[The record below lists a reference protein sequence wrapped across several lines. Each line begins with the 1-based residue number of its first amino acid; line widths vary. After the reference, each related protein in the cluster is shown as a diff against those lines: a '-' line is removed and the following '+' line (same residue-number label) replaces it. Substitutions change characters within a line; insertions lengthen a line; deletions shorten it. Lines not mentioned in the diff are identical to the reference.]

1 MKRWNCLPLIVL
13 SVVLGLG
20 SAGFGVSRNAPSRH
34 QLDATLPQMKFTN
47 VALGDVIDFLRDVSG
62 ANIHVTWRAL
72 EEAGVTKD
80 TNVNV
85 NLRGVSMR
93 KALDLVL
100 GDAAGGNTLTYY
112 VDQNVIEVT
121 TRQLADAKMI
131 TRIYPVQ
138 DLIMEIP
145 DFAGP
150 DFDLSSA
157 SNQANNSNGTGN
169 SGSSGSSGSNG
180 SGTGLFPSNSTSTDK
195 DQVKSKKDRAEE
207 LVQLIMDIIRP
218 DIWQANGGRAS
229 IRFFNGNL
237 IVTAP
242 RSVQEA
248 IGGTMD

>member
-1 MKRWNCLPLIVL
+1 MKRWNFLPLVVL
-13 SVVLGLG
+13 SAVLGLS
-20 SAGFGVSRNAPSRH
+20 SAGFGVSRNAPARH
-34 QLDATLPQMKFTN
+34 ELDVTLPQMKFTN
-47 VALGDVIDFLRDVSG
+47 VALGDVIDFVRDVSG
-62 ANIHVTWRAL
+62 ANIHVAWRAL

-85 NLRGVSMR
+85 NLRAVSMR

-112 VDQNVIEVT
+112 VDQNVIEIT

-145 DFAGP
+145 DFTAP
-150 DFDLSSA
+150 DIDLASATDQTNTSGGSGNSS
-157 SNQANNSNGTGN
+157 SSGN
-169 SGSSGSSGSNG
+169 SGGASGS
-180 SGTGLFPSNSTSTDK
+180 GLFPSNSNNTDK
-195 DQVKSKKDRAEE
+195 SQVASKKDRADQ

-218 DIWQANGGRAS
+218 DIWQPNGGPAS
-229 IRFFNGNL
+229 IRFYNGNL

-248 IGGTMD
+248 IGGPID